1 MKKRLFPLLLVLTL
15 LLTLCTPFAQ
25 AEGRTLSITS
35 ASGRAGETVSVQVRL
50 TGSVYS
56 GRFEL
61 AYDADELELLQWSG
75 ADGAMCVF
83 NHEQPGLL
91 LVTFVSTTALE
102 NTSLCT
108 LQFRVSAATP
118 ETGSALTLKS
128 IRLYDETG
136 TSVPATAEKG
146 SISRSTARL
155 TLSREQ
161 TVESRSVRMTV
172 RLEGELSPAGGNF
185 TLQYDPDCLQLTSV
199 LKLHPSVELLTWNE
213 PQPGTVHVSFSGT
226 QPLSTGEL
234 CAAMFRTVGTA
245 GDTSAVTLTDVRMY
259 DTDGKSIDASAEDG
273 SVDVVLPSDR
283 APKLWAVGGAIQPD
297 GSAVVSVVLQGR
309 GIVCGGSF
317 TLTYDQSLSVQAEP
331 AGGCQIN
338 AEPGKLRASFAS
350 ATPVADQVSL
360 LKLTI
365 QNAVPGAIDLSNV
378 IFRDDSGSRIAAAD
392 VRPTTLSYTTS
403 AAAFAGTLRAD
414 TSAGQTQ
421 YLLDVDVSDM
431 RAGTPEART
440 EFTCLLALY
449 DSDGL
454 MEGLS
459 VQKIAASDT
468 GVNELTLTASAS
480 KTPAYAKVFLL
491 SDASAGLPLCGALQ
505 AALERR

>member
-1 MKKRLFPLLLVLTL
+1 M
-15 LLTLCTPFAQ
+15 
-25 AEGRTLSITS
+25 
-35 ASGRAGETVSVQVRL
+35 QVRL

-61 AYDADELELLQWSG
+61 AYDADEIELLQWSG

-199 LKLHPSVELLTWNE
+199 LKLHPAVGLLTWNE

-245 GDTSAVTLTDVRMY
+245 GGYVRRHA
-259 DTDGKSIDASAEDG
+259 DGRAYVRHRRKID
-273 SVDVVLPSDR
+273 
-283 APKLWAVGGAIQPD
+283 
-297 GSAVVSVVLQGR
+297 
-309 GIVCGGSF
+309 
-317 TLTYDQSLSVQAEP
+317 
-331 AGGCQIN
+331 
-338 AEPGKLRASFAS
+338 
-350 ATPVADQVSL
+350 
-360 LKLTI
+360 
-365 QNAVPGAIDLSNV
+365 
-378 IFRDDSGSRIAAAD
+378 
-392 VRPTTLSYTTS
+392 
-403 AAAFAGTLRAD
+403 
-414 TSAGQTQ
+414 
-421 YLLDVDVSDM
+421 
-431 RAGTPEART
+431 
-440 EFTCLLALY
+440 
-449 DSDGL
+449 
-454 MEGLS
+454 
-459 VQKIAASDT
+459 
-468 GVNELTLTASAS
+468 
-480 KTPAYAKVFLL
+480 
-491 SDASAGLPLCGALQ
+491 
-505 AALERR
+505 

>member
-1 MKKRLFPLLLVLTL
+1 MKKRFFPLLLALTL
-15 LLTLCTPFAQ
+15 LLALCTPFAQ
-25 AEGRTLSITS
+25 AEGRTLAVTS
-35 ASGRAGETVSVQVRL
+35 AAGRAGETVSVQVRL

-61 AYDADELELLQWSG
+61 AYNADEVELLQWSG

-108 LQFRVSAATP
+108 LQFRVSKSTP

-128 IRLYDETG
+128 LRLYDETG

-146 SISRSTARL
+146 TISRSTARL

-161 TVESRSVRMTV
+161 TAERQSVRVTV
-172 RLEGELSPAGGNF
+172 KLEGTLSPAGGNF
-185 TLQYDPDCLQLTSV
+185 TLQYDPACLQLTSV

-213 PQPGTVHVSFSGT
+213 PEPGTVRVSFSGK
-226 QPLSTGEL
+226 QPLPAAEL

-245 GDTSAVTLTDVRMY
+245 GQTSAVTLTDVRMY
-259 DTDGKSIDASAEDG
+259 DTDGKSLDASAEDG

-309 GIVCGGSF
+309 GVVCGGSF

-331 AGGCQIN
+331 SGNCQIN
-338 AEPGKLRASFAS
+338 AEPGKIRASFAS
-350 ATPVADQVSL
+350 ATPVADQITL

-365 QNAVPGAIDLSNV
+365 QNAVPGTIDLSDAV
-378 IFRDDSGSRIAAAD
+378 FRDDSGSRIAVAD

-403 AAAFAGTLRAD
+403 AAAFAGTLQAD
-414 TSAGQTQ
+414 TSASQTQ

-440 EFTCLLALY
+440 EFTCLLVLY
-449 DSDGL
+449 NSNGQP
-454 MEGLS
+454 EGLS
-459 VQKIAASDT
+459 VRKIAASDT

-480 KTPAYAKVFLL
+480 ETPAYAKVFLL
-491 SDASAGLPLCGALQ
+491 SDASAALPLCGALQ
-505 AALERR
+505 AALEHR

>member
-25 AEGRTLSITS
+25 AEGRALSITS

-61 AYDADELELLQWSG
+61 AYDADEIELLQWSG

-185 TLQYDPDCLQLTSV
+185 TLQYDSDCLQLTSV
-199 LKLHPSVELLTWNE
+199 LKLHPAVELLTWNG

-226 QPLSTGEL
+226 QPPRRRSTFAPHWQSSS
-234 CAAMFRTVGTA
+234 AAIA
-245 GDTSAVTLTDVRMY
+245 
-259 DTDGKSIDASAEDG
+259 AEG
-273 SVDVVLPSDR
+273 HPMPVDVTETR
-283 APKLWAVGGAIQPD
+283 
-297 GSAVVSVVLQGR
+297 
-309 GIVCGGSF
+309 
-317 TLTYDQSLSVQAEP
+317 
-331 AGGCQIN
+331 
-338 AEPGKLRASFAS
+338 
-350 ATPVADQVSL
+350 TP
-360 LKLTI
+360 
-365 QNAVPGAIDLSNV
+365 
-378 IFRDDSGSRIAAAD
+378 R
-392 VRPTTLSYTTS
+392 
-403 AAAFAGTLRAD
+403 
-414 TSAGQTQ
+414 
-421 YLLDVDVSDM
+421 
-431 RAGTPEART
+431 
-440 EFTCLLALY
+440 
-449 DSDGL
+449 
-454 MEGLS
+454 
-459 VQKIAASDT
+459 
-468 GVNELTLTASAS
+468 
-480 KTPAYAKVFLL
+480 
-491 SDASAGLPLCGALQ
+491 
-505 AALERR
+505 

>member
-15 LLTLCTPFAQ
+15 LLTLCTPFAL
-25 AEGRTLSITS
+25 AEGRVLSITS
-35 ASGRAGETVSVQVRL
+35 ASGRAGETVSVQVHL

-61 AYDADELELLQWSG
+61 TYDPNELELLQWSG
-75 ADGAMCVF
+75 IDGAICVF
-83 NHEQPGLL
+83 NHEQDGLL
-91 LVTFVSTTALE
+91 LMTFVSTTALE

-128 IRLYDETG
+128 FRLYDETG
-136 TSVPATAEKG
+136 ASVPATAEKG
-146 SISRSTARL
+146 GISRSTARL

-161 TVESRSVRMTV
+161 TAERQSVRMAI
-172 RLEGELSPAGGNF
+172 RLEGELAPAGGNF
-185 TLQYDPDCLQLTSV
+185 TLQYDPGCLRLASV

-213 PQPGTVHVSFSGT
+213 PEPGTVRVSFSGT
-226 QPLSTGEL
+226 QPLSAGEL
-234 CAAMFRTVGTA
+234 CAAVFRTVGTA

-259 DTDGKSIDASAEDG
+259 DTDGKSLDASAEDG

-309 GIVCGGSF
+309 GVVCGGDF
-317 TLTYDQSLSVQAEP
+317 TLTYDQSLSVQADA
-331 AGGCQIN
+331 AGVCQIN
-338 AEPGKLRASFAS
+338 AEPGRIRAGFAS
-350 ATPVADQVSL
+350 TTPVADQIAL
-360 LKLTI
+360 FKLII
-365 QNAVPGAIDLSNV
+365 QNAAPGAIDLSDV
-378 IFRDDSGSRIAAAD
+378 VLRDDSGNRIAVVD
-392 VRPTTLSYTTS
+392 VRPTTLSRTSS
-403 AAAFAGTLRAD
+403 AAAFAGTLLAD
-414 TSAGQTQ
+414 TSASQTQ

-440 EFTCLLALY
+440 EFTCLLVLY
-449 DSDGL
+449 NSDGQL
-454 MEGLS
+454 EGLS
-459 VQKIAASDT
+459 IQKIAAADS

-480 KTPAYAKVFLL
+480 EVPAYAKVFLL
-491 SDASAGLPLCGALQ
+491 SDASSCLPLCGALQ

>member
-61 AYDADELELLQWSG
+61 AYDAAELALLQWSG

-199 LKLHPSVELLTWNE
+199 LKLHPAVELLTWNE
-213 PQPGTVHVSFSGT
+213 PQPGMVHVSFSGT

-259 DTDGKSIDASAEDG
+259 DTDGKPIDASAEDG
-273 SVDVVLPSDR
+273 SVDVVIGQSEITDAQR
-283 APKLWAVGGAIQPD
+283 AQIED
-297 GSAVVSVVLQGR
+297 
-309 GIVCGGSF
+309 IVKRKTEISGENIVI
-317 TLTYDQSLSVQAEP
+317 TTMQSE
-331 AGGCQIN
+331 
-338 AEPGKLRASFAS
+338 
-350 ATPVADQVSL
+350 
-360 LKLTI
+360 
-365 QNAVPGAIDLSNV
+365 
-378 IFRDDSGSRIAAAD
+378 
-392 VRPTTLSYTTS
+392 
-403 AAAFAGTLRAD
+403 
-414 TSAGQTQ
+414 
-421 YLLDVDVSDM
+421 
-431 RAGTPEART
+431 
-440 EFTCLLALY
+440 
-449 DSDGL
+449 
-454 MEGLS
+454 
-459 VQKIAASDT
+459 
-468 GVNELTLTASAS
+468 
-480 KTPAYAKVFLL
+480 
-491 SDASAGLPLCGALQ
+491 
-505 AALERR
+505 

>member
-1 MKKRLFPLLLVLTL
+1 
-15 LLTLCTPFAQ
+15 
-25 AEGRTLSITS
+25 
-35 ASGRAGETVSVQVRL
+35 
-50 TGSVYS
+50 
-56 GRFEL
+56 
-61 AYDADELELLQWSG
+61 
-75 ADGAMCVF
+75 
-83 NHEQPGLL
+83 
-91 LVTFVSTTALE
+91 
-102 NTSLCT
+102 
-108 LQFRVSAATP
+108 
-118 ETGSALTLKS
+118 
-128 IRLYDETG
+128 
-136 TSVPATAEKG
+136 
-146 SISRSTARL
+146 
-155 TLSREQ
+155 
-161 TVESRSVRMTV
+161 MTV

-185 TLQYDPDCLQLTSV
+185 TLQYDPNCLQLTSV
-199 LKLHPSVELLTWNE
+199 LKLHPAVELLTWNE

-365 QNAVPGAIDLSNV
+365 QNAVPGAIDLSNA

-491 SDASAGLPLCGALQ
+491 SDASARPFRSAAHCRPRWNADEPQRADGGNRLRCVPCADAERISPLDGAGRLHQDSGGQIPAVFASDDRLLRRCGAVCTAADQNGLLLQ
-505 AALERR
+505 AAACRPPG

>member
-61 AYDADELELLQWSG
+61 AYDADEIELLQWSG

-146 SISRSTARL
+146 SISRST
-155 TLSREQ
+155 
-161 TVESRSVRMTV
+161 VRMTV

-199 LKLHPSVELLTWNE
+199 LKLHPAVELLTWNE

-331 AGGCQIN
+331 SGTCQIN

-365 QNAVPGAIDLSNV
+365 QNAVPGAIDLSNA